1 MPLYQYESFTRLGKK
16 VSGSVDA
23 SSLQMAK
30 EILRGQGLMPISI
43 TEASVEAKKFT
54 FKSLFEKK
62 VDLRTKVVFTKQ
74 LSVLLRSGVPL
85 LKAIELLTDQFEGR
99 FRRILIDVKDGLKS
113 GGTLA
118 DQLAKY
124 PKVFSNVYVQLVK
137 AGEASGK
144 LENILKRLTGYLER
158 EEETRKK
165 IKKAISYPI
174 FVLFFV
180 ALVVVALLTVLVPRM
195 TGMFKKMN
203 KELPFATKLL
213 MNFSDIFINHFLLI
227 FIFFGGILFA
237 FLYWRSTTSGKLK
250 LDEIF
255 LRFPITSYFSR
266 TKAVAQFSKTLG
278 MLLESGVNLSQAL
291 DIVCNIV
298 ENKVLVVKLRKARDN
313 IIKEGKIAKYLAKT
327 EIFPAIATYMIRTGE
342 QSGKLDKMLL
352 TVGSDYEEELSEL
365 IDSLTEKIGPAMTI
379 IMGLI
384 VAFVMLAIFLPVM
397 QMGDI
402 TGI

>member
-180 ALVVVALLTVLVPRM
+180 ALVVVALLTILVPRM

-203 KELPFATKLL
+203 AP
-213 MNFSDIFINHFLLI
+213 
-227 FIFFGGILFA
+227 
-237 FLYWRSTTSGKLK
+237 
-250 LDEIF
+250 
-255 LRFPITSYFSR
+255 
-266 TKAVAQFSKTLG
+266 
-278 MLLESGVNLSQAL
+278 
-291 DIVCNIV
+291 
-298 ENKVLVVKLRKARDN
+298 
-313 IIKEGKIAKYLAKT
+313 EG
-327 EIFPAIATYMIRTGE
+327 
-342 QSGKLDKMLL
+342 
-352 TVGSDYEEELSEL
+352 
-365 IDSLTEKIGPAMTI
+365 
-379 IMGLI
+379 
-384 VAFVMLAIFLPVM
+384 
-397 QMGDI
+397 
-402 TGI
+402 